1 MILSKKQ
8 HNIYYIKDGI
18 PQRNSIIAK
27 DIVKHLY
34 HRKSRDGKNGKKTG
48 RQVWWMPSEDKL
60 AGAAKAA
67 EGKRLGT
74 V

>member
-1 MILSKKQ
+1 M
-8 HNIYYIKDGI
+8 D
-18 PQRNSIIAK
+18 
-27 DIVKHLY
+27 
-34 HRKSRDGKNGKKTG
+34 KNGKKTG
-48 RQVWWMPSEDKL
+48 RQVWWMSSEDKP